1 MKDNVNQKNKF
12 YAELTLCTQNELFFP
27 YMMPTKKNI
36 YLCSP
41 NSVVLFKYAD
51 VMKLVDMLDLGSSAS
66 RRVGSSPPIRT
77 NLMMV

>member
-1 MKDNVNQKNKF
+1 M
-12 YAELTLCTQNELFFP
+12 
-27 YMMPTKKNI
+27 I

-41 NSVVLFKYAD
+41 KKEVLLFTAD

-77 NLMMV
+77 NIEWYKNERLIPFFIYIVSK